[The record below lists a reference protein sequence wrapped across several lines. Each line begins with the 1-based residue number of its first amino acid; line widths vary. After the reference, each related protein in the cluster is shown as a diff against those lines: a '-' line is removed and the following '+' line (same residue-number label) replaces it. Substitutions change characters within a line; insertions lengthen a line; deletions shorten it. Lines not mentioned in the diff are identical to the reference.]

1 MNANAKVYSVKELN
15 QAVRLAIESKFD
27 SIEVEG
33 EVSRPMKAASGHVY
47 FTLKDE
53 FAQISCALFRG
64 NLYRSMHSPKDGDR
78 VIALGNPSIYSQRG
92 DYQFIV
98 RNVRLAGEGDL
109 LKQYEQL
116 KKKLKDRGYFEQ
128 GRKRPITKCPER
140 VGIITSASG
149 AAVHDIIRAF
159 ARRLPSTNLLI
170 YPTLV
175 QGESAAKNI
184 AEQIKL
190 ANSRKEV
197 DVLII
202 SRGGGSIEDLWAF
215 NKEIV
220 ATAIFQSELP
230 IVTGI
235 GHETDLT
242 IADLVGDSRAATP
255 TAAAEMLSTPTMQ
268 DMINELKS
276 KEHVLATATK
286 NHLNQMGQRVDFA
299 HRGLVHPKE
308 KISYFASKFDH
319 TSDQLKGSM
328 LEQIRSKREQSD
340 AIRQHILA
348 KSPVAR
354 IDASHALIDHLRNTI
369 HLRTAHRV
377 SEIRSSISSLHAR
390 LESMDPD
397 ATLKRGFAIVRRK
410 HDNAVLRNSGE
421 VTTREK
427 VVAQLHSGAL
437 HCEVEKIVS

>member
-15 QAVRLAIESKFD
+15 QAVRHIIESKFD

-53 FAQISCALFRG
+53 SAQISCALFRG
-64 NLYRSMHSPKDGDR
+64 SLYRSMHSPKDGDK
-78 VIALGNPSIYSQRG
+78 VVALGNPSIYSQRG
-92 DYQFIV
+92 NYQFIV
-98 RNVRLAGEGDL
+98 RNVRLAGKGDL

-116 KKKLKDRGYFEQ
+116 KKKLADKGYFEQ
-128 GRKRPITKCPER
+128 NRKQPMTKCPER
-140 VGIITSASG
+140 VGVITSASG

-175 QGESAAKNI
+175 QGEYAAKNI

-202 SRGGGSIEDLWAF
+202 SRGGGSIEDIWAF
-215 NKEIV
+215 NEEIV

-242 IADLVGDSRAATP
+242 IADLVSDSRAATP
-255 TAAAEMLSTPTMQ
+255 TAAAEMLSTPTTQ
-268 DMINELKS
+268 DMISELQS
-276 KEHVLATATK
+276 KEHALAMATK
-286 NHLNQMGQRVDFA
+286 KHLDQMGQRVDFA

-319 TSDQLKGSM
+319 ASDRLKGSM
-328 LEQIRSKREQSD
+328 LDQIRSKRERCD
-340 AIRQHILA
+340 AMRQQILA

-354 IDASHALIDHLRNTI
+354 IDANRALVDHLNNTV
-369 HLRTAHRV
+369 HLRTAHRL
-377 SEIRSSISSLHAR
+377 SEIRSSLSSLYAR

-410 HDNAVLRNSGE
+410 HDNAVLRNSAE
-421 VTTREK
+421 VAAGEK
-427 VVAQLHSGAL
+427 VVAQLHSGIL
-437 HCEVEKIVS
+437 HCEVKEIIS